1 MKGEGFVLKQKIER
15 SLWGVGGGGGMGT
28 GGWDAGGRGCL
39 KSEQVQ
45 TRGEG
50 GVKKPPSLCEHNN

>member
-15 SLWGVGGGGGMGT
+15 SLWGVGRMGN

-50 GVKKPPSLCEHNN
+50 GVKKPPS